1 MPRSLILLII
11 LLLAGV
17 GIGTLLHQ
25 KQSGG
30 DRESPLPLPVSTDTS
45 PLSVNPLLMNHG
57 DETVGATSG
66 TPQQTRILESQ
77 VEYLQEQVTALQKEN
92 SQLIDKLASI
102 TGKKETPLLNTSCA
116 PPAPTTDGDAP
127 DFVGIG
133 IELVKT
139 RSLHD
144 IPIPTVIVE
153 RAEIEK
159 RISSWL
165 ATQYQPD
172 HGKLQGRA
180 LAALG
185 VIPDRVDTL
194 ALKAAFLSHQIGAWY
209 DQTDTTLY
217 LTENADEKEN
227 ALALSY
233 GYLFKHFSATLY
245 PAQKKPMTLDAR
257 LARDALMAGDATLTR
272 FLHSIQNPAKGGGG
286 GVGEDPDDPSRAVP
300 IPSFLRELELLPFGI
315 GFEFAQ
321 ALHSIGE
328 WEQVNAAYQRPPVT
342 GVEVLDPRIYL
353 HETPFILE
361 PLEWQDVSVSGKAP
375 IWDDTLGPL
384 ATVMLLKQFV
394 PEAIA
399 ADVLPGWRND
409 RLLTYAA
416 SNEKRDH
423 AVWQTLWKDSDAA
436 DAFFSAM
443 RTRFLN
449 KYKGATPSSKAAEGV
464 FQLENAGR
472 QILMKRS
479 HAGRGVMVIDAA
491 DAGFAGVAS
500 GKFLAD
506 KAKP

>member
-1 MPRSLILLII
+1 MPRSFII
-11 LLLAGV
+11 LAVLVLS
-17 GIGTLLHQ
+17 GIGIGMFLHEKQPAKGVIATLPKAEELP
-25 KQSGG
+25 
-30 DRESPLPLPVSTDTS
+30 PLAN
-45 PLSVNPLLMNHG
+45 NPLLMNDG
-57 DETVGATSG
+57 SETAGGTGGTS
-66 TPQQTRILESQ
+66 QQTRILESQ
-77 VEYLQEQVTALQKEN
+77 VEYLQDQVTALQKEN
-92 SQLIDKLASI
+92 SQLIDKLASLN
-102 TGKKETPLLNTSCA
+102 GKMEAPMLTPPCS
-116 PPAPTTDGDAP
+116 PPNPAGDGDAP

-139 RSLHD
+139 RSLQD
-144 IPIPTVIVE
+144 IPIPTVIVG

-159 RISSWL
+159 RIAAWI
-165 ATQYQPD
+165 ATQYGPD

-180 LAALG
+180 LAAIG
-185 VIPDRVDTL
+185 VIPDPVDTL
-194 ALKAAFLSHQIGAWY
+194 ALKAAFLSYQIGAWY
-209 DQTDTTLY
+209 DQTDKTLY
-217 LTENADEKEN
+217 LTEMPDEKEN

-233 GYLFKHFSATLY
+233 GYLFKHFSPTLY
-245 PAQKKPMTLDAR
+245 PPQSKPMTLDAR
-257 LARDALMAGDATLTR
+257 LARDSLLAGDATLTR

-315 GFEFAQ
+315 GFDFAQ

-353 HETPFILE
+353 QETPFKLE
-361 PLEWQDVSVSGKAP
+361 PLEWKDIQISGKAP

-399 ADVLPGWRND
+399 GDTLPGWRND

-416 SNEKRDH
+416 EDGKRDH
-423 AVWQTLWKDSDAA
+423 AVWQTLWSDSDAA

-449 KYKGATPSSKAAEGV
+449 KYKGSTPSPKAPEGL
-464 FQLENAGR
+464 FQLETAGR
-472 QILMKRS
+472 HITMQRS
-479 HAGRGVMVIDAA
+479 HQGRGVLVIDAA
-491 DAGFAGVAS
+491 DPAFTKSAT
-500 GKFLAD
+500 
-506 KAKP
+506 AKLVVSTTKP